1 MTAVMKIMFG
11 GSNESKL
18 TRNELVGLINLMAKL
33 SNSIKYYRQWIEIEH
48 QTNFRKTLV
57 YIT

>member
-11 GSNESKL
+11 TGSEAKL

-33 SNSIKYYRQWIEIEH
+33 SNSLKWYQDMLIYEDKA
-48 QTNFRKTLV
+48 NFFKG
-57 YIT
+57 ITFYA